1 MREAPLGESGL
12 PLIQCPYCGMARIL
26 ELMSNTPEHPM
37 ERFFKCPRKYKM
49 VSLLIEMP
57 CQLPVR
63 VRTLWAEIFFL
74 LLFQFPLCG
83 FYMFEEEYANFLVN
97 YGMLEESEMCHYQPL
112 DTTEIVQ
119 KAVHSEIHEHGKPAR
134 VDEMMRETVHP
145 GRKAGKKKKKKQGH
159 MHFFMCFAVAVL
171 VLIGMN
177 SIILLVL
184 VLKEM
189 FK

>member
-1 MREAPLGESGL
+1 MR
-12 PLIQCPYCGMARIL
+12 
-26 ELMSNTPEHPM
+26 
-37 ERFFKCPRKYKM
+37 
-49 VSLLIEMP
+49 
-57 CQLPVR
+57 
-63 VRTLWAEIFFL
+63 
-74 LLFQFPLCG
+74 
-83 FYMFEEEYANFLVN
+83 
-97 YGMLEESEMCHYQPL
+97 
-112 DTTEIVQ
+112 EIVQ